1 MDLTSYQN
9 GSGDVSVTRLKL
21 SIPLINGPVFKNE
34 TYFIFLNRLGQQ
46 ANATALPPRTFLAT
60 RTYAQC
66 GIGILFG
73 KLL

>member
-46 ANATALPPRTFLAT
+46 ADATALPPRTFLAT
-60 RTYAQC
+60 RTYAMNSVEY
-66 GIGILFG
+66 ITLLF
-73 KLL
+73 